1 MLLYTETQ
9 MYRGLLRS
17 TPNDGNRNSSNKSLK
32 FKNPKIK
39 KSRKKIKLIKLNIQ
53 WNKLTPETL
62 IQNHQAEPNCII
74 KPMILCL

>member
-53 WNKLTPETL
+53 
-62 IQNHQAEPNCII
+62 
-74 KPMILCL
+74 